1 MFWLLFTGETT
12 QVNINNLKLIIMKK
26 FLFLA
31 VLLLMI
37 LGACQKEEIS
47 PVESP
52 YFTGEV
58 DEQTSSN
65 LDLIDPSVQDS
76 VSESSD
82 SVVLK
87 ASGMT
92 EYQVNPKFG
101 KPNSSYYYF
110 KVYAPYS
117 SLALSVK
124 LYNRA
129 TGAVTYLT
137 MVKSANYWVTSTK
150 ISANGWYDYRYV
162 YTINKNPISSTASYE
177 LCNSKNSFSY
187 YGTSSISWPFGADG
201 SSWYNRRTWNGG
213 QEGGSG
219 YGWNEG
225 THTGTS
231 ERYSDDWNKTNDLGA
246 IIRSPLDGYIETIGK
261 YYVSGYGYSKYVSI
275 IQKGPDGKFY
285 RFYVSHLQSTA
296 SGLYSGKYVRAGIDQ
311 IGTLGSTGASS
322 PHAHTNMRVNGASV
336 KFYFNAQ

>member
-52 YFTGEV
+52 DITTVV

-101 KPNSSYYYF
+101 KPNSTYYYF
-110 KVYAPYS
+110 RIYAPYS

-124 LYNRA
+124 LYNKA
-129 TGAVTYLT
+129 SGAIIYLP
-137 MVKSANYWVTSTK
+137 MSKVGNYWTLSTK

-162 YTINKNPISSTASYE
+162 YTSNKANISSNAYQ
-177 LCNSKNSFSY
+177 LCNTKNVFNQY
-187 YGTSSISWPFGADG
+187 MASSISWPFGGDG
-201 SSWYNRRTWNGG
+201 SSWYNRKTWNGG

-285 RFYVSHLQSTA
+285 RFYVSHLQSWP
-296 SGLYSGKYVRAGIDQ
+296 SNLYVGKYVRAGIDQ
-311 IGTLGSTGASS
+311 IGTLGSSGASS
-322 PHAHTNMRVNGASV
+322 PHAHTNMRVNNISV
-336 KFYFNAQ
+336 PFYFNAQ